1 MSLNFLKGGTG
12 NKGHQNVK
20 NFMFEWYTNVN
31 PKYGPPIVRTT
42 YIKGGNMQSAALAF
56 KQAFG
61 SLRKNTINFIQE
73 VNSNGEPIGEKV
85 IPKKDDLMFE
95 DLKK

>member
-1 MSLNFLKGGTG
+1 
-12 NKGHQNVK
+12 
-20 NFMFEWYTNVN
+20 
-31 PKYGPPIVRTT
+31 
-42 YIKGGNMQSAALAF
+42 MQSAALAF

-85 IPKKDDLMFE
+85 IPEKDDLMFE